1 MSTSAGNPAPPHV
14 LIAGGG
20 VAGLEAGLAL
30 RDLLHDRVSLTLL
43 APAREFVYRP
53 MTVREPFSLGSAER
67 YPLPEIAR
75 DIDADLVQDSLA
87 GVDPSG
93 RTVQTESGAEL
104 PYDVL
109 MLGLGAHAHVRYEHA
124 VTIDDTR
131 MDELLHGLIQDVE
144 GGYVKR
150 LAFVMPAPV
159 AWPLPIYELALM
171 TSRRAYEM
179 NVEVAITIAT
189 PEDAP
194 LALFGQGASA
204 AVADLL
210 ARNRIDL
217 ITSAYCEVPQSR
229 RLEISPGD
237 RTLEV
242 DRIVALPELE
252 GPSVPGLPE
261 GSHGF
266 IPVDA
271 HCQVR
276 DTERVYAAGDATDF
290 PVKFGGIAA
299 QQADTAAQAIAA
311 LAGAQIDPQPFK
323 PEIHGVLL
331 TGEKPRYLSARI
343 TGGQGFS
350 SELTDEPTSSP
361 PAKIAAKYLAPY
373 LEERERT
380 AGGS

>member
-1 MSTSAGNPAPPHV
+1 MSSSPGSETPFGV
-14 LIAGGG
+14 LIAGGS

-30 RDLLHDRVSLTLL
+30 RHLLGDRVSLKLL
-43 APAREFVYRP
+43 APGSEFVYRP
-53 MTVREPFSLGSAER
+53 LSVREPFSHGSAQR
-67 YPLPEIAR
+67 YPLPAIAQ
-75 DIDADLVQDSLA
+75 DLGADLIQDSLA
-87 GVDPSG
+87 SVDAS
-93 RTVQTESGAEL
+93 RRLVRTESGAEL
-104 PYDVL
+104 RYDAL
-109 MLGLGAHAHVRYEHA
+109 MLGLGAHVQIRYKHA
-124 VTIDDTR
+124 VTIDDRR

-171 TSRRAYEM
+171 TARRAYEM
-179 NVEVAITIAT
+179 NVGLAITIAT

-194 LALFGQGASA
+194 LAVFGQGASA
-204 AVADLL
+204 AMADLL
-210 ARNRIDL
+210 AENQIEV

-229 RLEISPGD
+229 VIEISPGE
-237 RTLEV
+237 RRLEV
-242 DRIVALPELE
+242 DRVVALPELE
-252 GPSVPGLPE
+252 GPSVPGLPA
-261 GSHGF
+261 GNHGF
-266 IPVDA
+266 IPTDA

-276 DTERVYAAGDATDF
+276 DTELVYAAGDATDF

-323 PEIHGVLL
+323 PEVHGVLL
-331 TGEKPRYLSARI
+331 TGEKPRYLHARI

-350 SELTDEPTSSP
+350 SELTDEPTVSP

-373 LEERERT
+373 LDERDRT
-380 AGGS
+380 AGRP

>member
-1 MSTSAGNPAPPHV
+1 M
-14 LIAGGG
+14 
-20 VAGLEAGLAL
+20 
-30 RDLLHDRVSLTLL
+30 
-43 APAREFVYRP
+43 
-53 MTVREPFSLGSAER
+53 
-67 YPLPEIAR
+67 
-75 DIDADLVQDSLA
+75 
-87 GVDPSG
+87 
-93 RTVQTESGAEL
+93 
-104 PYDVL
+104 
-109 MLGLGAHAHVRYEHA
+109 
-124 VTIDDTR
+124 
-131 MDELLHGLIQDVE
+131 
-144 GGYVKR
+144 
-150 LAFVMPAPV
+150 
-159 AWPLPIYELALM
+159 
-171 TSRRAYEM
+171 
-179 NVEVAITIAT
+179 
-189 PEDAP
+189 
-194 LALFGQGASA
+194 
-204 AVADLL
+204 
-210 ARNRIDL
+210 

-261 GSHGF
+261 GSNGF

-350 SELTDEPTSSP
+350 SELTDEPTSSAARENRRQVSRAVP
-361 PAKIAAKYLAPY
+361 GGAGAHRRRLVARGGPRGPAYNPQ
-373 LEERERT
+373 
-380 AGGS
+380 